1 MAVGQNVRLEAR
13 RLVQEQLLRRRE
25 EQAAREA
32 RIRAHALGAT
42 VAAVER
48 ERVLADTE
56 RRIAEALVA
65 LTVVEEVPVSE
76 AAALCG
82 LEVREANRLRRL
94 HQHHHTVQAPSTSDQ
109 VPAP

>member
-1 MAVGQNVRLEAR
+1 MGFALAAM
-13 RLVQEQLLRRRE
+13 
-25 EQAAREA
+25 AARGAQAQGLGDEVVA
-32 RIRAHALGAT
+32 PGAT

-56 RRIAEALVA
+56 RRISEALVA
-65 LTVVEEVPVSE
+65 LTVSEEVSVQE

-94 HQHHHTVQAPSTSDQ
+94 HHHHHTDQTSSPSDPVSAP
-109 VPAP
+109 

>member
-1 MAVGQNVRLEAR
+1 MAVGQNVRVEAR
-13 RLVQEQLLRRRE
+13 RLVQEQLLRRRA

-32 RIRAHALGAT
+32 RIQAHALGAT
-42 VAAVER
+42 MAAVER
-48 ERVLADTE
+48 ERVLVDTE

-65 LTVVEEVPVSE
+65 LTVSEEVSVQE

-94 HQHHHTVQAPSTSDQ
+94 HQHHHTDQPPSDQ

>member
-1 MAVGQNVRLEAR
+1 MAVGQNVRVEAR

-65 LTVVEEVPVSE
+65 LTVSEEVSVTE

-94 HQHHHTVQAPSTSDQ
+94 HHHHHTDQTPSDQ

>member
-42 VAAVER
+42 MAAVER
-48 ERVLADTE
+48 DQVLVDTE

-65 LTVVEEVPVSE
+65 LTVTEEVSVSE

-94 HQHHHTVQAPSTSDQ
+94 HHHHSDQ
-109 VPAP
+109 STPSDPDPAPAP

>member
-1 MAVGQNVRLEAR
+1 M
-13 RLVQEQLLRRRE
+13 QEQLLRRRQ

-32 RIRAHALGAT
+32 RIRAHVVGAT

-56 RRIAEALVA
+56 CRIAEALVA
-65 LTVVEEVPVSE
+65 LTVSEEVPVQE

-94 HQHHHTVQAPSTSDQ
+94 HRHHIDQSTPSDP